1 MSIYSK
7 LFGKKKTVDTSSA
20 HQAQQVPVA
29 AGNGPNAQ
37 AQMFNDF
44 MVVNEPGDG
53 AAVADV
59 YLNVDTE
66 SKSRSHMTTMEL
78 FAGNVGHTWLTIKP
92 LNGALPEDLNA
103 LVQPQTRSLV
113 EAHGESPV
121 GFWPVDVRERRTEGK
136 KISEEKGEKRAA
148 ENARVRAEV
157 AIRNDKG
164 YSQGS
169 GTILKEQAP
178 EYVRHNIM
186 SGRDTA
192 GRVEEPDD
200 AHKPKGR
207 KVYRINRRQFR
218 DMYRY
223 IDAHRTHKYNLF
235 SYNCTTFAAHALQA
249 AGQNVPMEGM
259 TMPTSLY
266 EAMYK
271 EAKQHEKDAQ
281 KARRRNRQVG
291 ASSVQLLKLA
301 EGEAHRKKGKCKE
314 GEGGK
319 KVRVKG
325 VETFDLPMFTDDA
338 EITLRRVEMSGEVTE
353 DDKNEFAQLLFR
365 DAPKRTLDAVKDYA
379 DEAMKLG
386 LMTKGEHDSVI
397 KFYENGFNSL
407 EDPTCITEN
416 PGFFQ
421 EYMISMYEALPGP
434 ATFSVLMDG
443 SSISSKFDY
452 KKLVKQLMWNIL
464 NSKHEVGKGFEGFTE
479 PLPIIAS
486 IDPVSAVMLDGMAEA
501 IKRYTKYTDKDLY
514 RIQHLISSYFQG
526 VESIQAAAKEYFR
539 TYFNK
544 RIKGHLMNEK
554 MLDDATK
561 FRKETGME
569 NVIPQQWMVLLGQEV
584 EKSRKYNMHSTMFS
598 KSGEAV
604 NTNRAK
610 YVKVKRGK
618 NAPKPDENEI
628 VAEVY
633 LNVDVSPTKVKDGK
647 NVSRSEL
654 STDVGH
660 AWLTLKARPAGGQG
674 QGVLPAD
681 IEETMQKTDTG
692 VTSVNIIRAKGE
704 TAVGFY
710 PLQNDFINQDR
721 KKYQKRT
728 DENTRNKDANANV
741 FNQALLDIR
750 KNKGFTLGAGSVERD
765 QTQYTGFNPLFKD
778 VTGRVEEPDDQ
789 HTPKGRKRYTL
800 TRKQFKQIYAYVEAH
815 RTHAYN
821 LETYNCTTFATHA
834 LRAAGHQASGS
845 RMGICY
851 PAKLY
856 RELYDE
862 AKRDARNHNRNSDV
876 QLLKLAANES
886 HGKFTAGK
894 TGNGADV
901 RVKGVEKFDM
911 VEKYVDHSEII
922 LRKIEINPEKTEE
935 YKDEFISSFINF
947 MNTRSFAEGQHLLT
961 EANRMFVLKP
971 KEMQALLYIQEHFSH
986 LKRPLYDYVNMPL
999 SQVGDFMDHI
1009 SVTVSKED
1017 FEATF
1022 SSDYPAIVAKL
1033 MRVPF
1038 GSADYR
1044 KGKDILVTY
1053 PKKDLSKHIVETI
1066 KNFPASKD
1074 LVLSLLD
1081 LSSCG
1086 VFNDRKN
1093 IFNQRL
1099 MELNGGSNEQVFQFI
1114 VESLRDPRVDDMIR
1128 GRLLVLMGNM
1138 ISKHSDPSQCVE
1150 PLTALKAEGHLS
1162 DAAYKVLI
1170 KEAQKESKKK

>member
-178 EYVRHNIM
+178 EYVRHDIM

-301 EGEAHRKKGKCKE
+301 EGEAHRKKGKGKE

-379 DEAMKLG
+379 AEAMKLG

-397 KFYENGFNSL
+397 KFYG
-407 EDPTCITEN
+407 
-416 PGFFQ
+416 
-421 EYMISMYEALPGP
+421 
-434 ATFSVLMDG
+434 
-443 SSISSKFDY
+443 
-452 KKLVKQLMWNIL
+452 
-464 NSKHEVGKGFEGFTE
+464 
-479 PLPIIAS
+479 
-486 IDPVSAVMLDGMAEA
+486 
-501 IKRYTKYTDKDLY
+501 
-514 RIQHLISSYFQG
+514 
-526 VESIQAAAKEYFR
+526 
-539 TYFNK
+539 
-544 RIKGHLMNEK
+544 
-554 MLDDATK
+554 
-561 FRKETGME
+561 
-569 NVIPQQWMVLLGQEV
+569 
-584 EKSRKYNMHSTMFS
+584 
-598 KSGEAV
+598 
-604 NTNRAK
+604 
-610 YVKVKRGK
+610 
-618 NAPKPDENEI
+618 
-628 VAEVY
+628 
-633 LNVDVSPTKVKDGK
+633 
-647 NVSRSEL
+647 
-654 STDVGH
+654 
-660 AWLTLKARPAGGQG
+660 
-674 QGVLPAD
+674 
-681 IEETMQKTDTG
+681 
-692 VTSVNIIRAKGE
+692 
-704 TAVGFY
+704 
-710 PLQNDFINQDR
+710 
-721 KKYQKRT
+721 
-728 DENTRNKDANANV
+728 
-741 FNQALLDIR
+741 
-750 KNKGFTLGAGSVERD
+750 
-765 QTQYTGFNPLFKD
+765 
-778 VTGRVEEPDDQ
+778 
-789 HTPKGRKRYTL
+789 
-800 TRKQFKQIYAYVEAH
+800 
-815 RTHAYN
+815 
-821 LETYNCTTFATHA
+821 
-834 LRAAGHQASGS
+834 
-845 RMGICY
+845 
-851 PAKLY
+851 
-856 RELYDE
+856 
-862 AKRDARNHNRNSDV
+862 
-876 QLLKLAANES
+876 
-886 HGKFTAGK
+886 
-894 TGNGADV
+894 
-901 RVKGVEKFDM
+901 
-911 VEKYVDHSEII
+911 
-922 LRKIEINPEKTEE
+922 
-935 YKDEFISSFINF
+935 
-947 MNTRSFAEGQHLLT
+947 
-961 EANRMFVLKP
+961 
-971 KEMQALLYIQEHFSH
+971 
-986 LKRPLYDYVNMPL
+986 
-999 SQVGDFMDHI
+999 
-1009 SVTVSKED
+1009 
-1017 FEATF
+1017 
-1022 SSDYPAIVAKL
+1022 
-1033 MRVPF
+1033 
-1038 GSADYR
+1038 
-1044 KGKDILVTY
+1044 
-1053 PKKDLSKHIVETI
+1053 
-1066 KNFPASKD
+1066 
-1074 LVLSLLD
+1074 
-1081 LSSCG
+1081 
-1086 VFNDRKN
+1086 
-1093 IFNQRL
+1093 
-1099 MELNGGSNEQVFQFI
+1099 
-1114 VESLRDPRVDDMIR
+1114 
-1128 GRLLVLMGNM
+1128 
-1138 ISKHSDPSQCVE
+1138 
-1150 PLTALKAEGHLS
+1150 
-1162 DAAYKVLI
+1162 
-1170 KEAQKESKKK
+1170 